1 MPEESTLAPEAQPE
15 AQQPPRF
22 IDKTLRV
29 INDGPRVFFRAAMI
43 SLAVSS
49 VAAIAIA
56 FSVRRAGTLHG
67 PQRDIVV
74 TALVV
79 LCLVVV
85 ASLAAMWRGGH
96 LWLDRVIRP
105 EQRSV
110 IWLALAVWAPFL
122 LLVAYY
128 AARATLPPSQQ
139 WIAFG
144 FDDKRWETA
153 AYLLAALAPMLLL
166 VAAARVLEVARELPA
181 TWRSWFTSLAPRRAV
196 REASAGATAAAA
208 RSASAESASVDS
220 ASAEIRA
227 TDDEAAA
234 TAAGRRRWLHV
245 SAAIRVPAGVVTA
258 LGLAYY
264 FCGPPWY
271 LNKSAG
277 AVGIGFQEDVF
288 LGGMQAIS
296 RGGVPYIGPAA
307 EQYGPGAQYLSYLYM
322 RHIATFSL
330 VGFRESWAAF
340 EWVGASIL
348 FVILFLAL
356 GYVRGFLAVLL
367 TALVYPGLQN
377 IGFFP
382 GHSYTGFFGW
392 ASPLR
397 YVGAIGLI
405 LLLPAAIKRCPRWPG
420 LLGAGVLGLMWGAMC
435 YMAQENLLAG
445 VVGMLAIAV
454 LLLLSG
460 TSTWRPV
467 WSALVSVLVGA
478 VLVWLPVLYF
488 YASKGLLGRF
498 VYLYFLLPRA
508 VAEGYSNSPYGGTKL
523 GTNEMAM
530 SDPWRTLFYAIPIV
544 LAIIAILAIVQ
555 FRPFRI
561 ARDWSSQRIMF
572 VALTVTTILLYQGAL
587 LRSDESHLMGTLLIF
602 PAFEVMAITALP
614 RLAGV
619 RRLSIMIPAGVAL
632 AAAALLLLPLS
643 AIKPAR
649 IESWA
654 EAPFLDRT
662 RLAADPVGGTPHGLA
677 ARRIGTGLIGAGHC
691 CQRSYWSME
700 KFARFMDGI
709 HKIVGDR
716 TAYVEGFPDG
726 YPGIVYFLADLTPAD
741 TPLDLD
747 TMVLDKQQMNAYLD
761 TFRTSVLPHVQALLT
776 FRLGPE
782 TEAFLHRYPDAAR
795 IKLSY
800 EARPYWVLLARGH
813 PAR

>member
-1 MPEESTLAPEAQPE
+1 VPEESTLAPEAQPE
-15 AQQPPRF
+15 AQQPLRF

-67 PQRDIVV
+67 PQRDIVT

-79 LCLVVV
+79 LCVVVV
-85 ASLAAMWRGGH
+85 ASLAAIWRRGH
-96 LWLDRVIRP
+96 LWLDRLIRP

-144 FDDKRWETA
+144 YDDKRWETA

-166 VAAARVLEVARELPA
+166 VAAARVLEVARSRPA
-181 TWRSWFTSLAPRRAV
+181 TWRSWFTGLVPRRAGPKASPGSTGV
-196 REASAGATAAAA
+196 SAEPASAA
-208 RSASAESASVDS
+208 SASAEVQT
-220 ASAEIRA
+220 
-227 TDDEAAA
+227 TDEEAAA
-234 TAAGRRRWLHV
+234 LAADRRRWFRV
-245 SAAIRVPAGVVTA
+245 PGFIRIPAGVVTA

-322 RHIATFSL
+322 RHISTFSL

-340 EWVGASIL
+340 EWIGASIL

-356 GYVRGFLAVLL
+356 GYVRGLLAVLL

-377 IGFFP
+377 IGFLP
-382 GHSYTGFFGW
+382 GQSYTGFFGW

-460 TSTWRPV
+460 TSTWRSV
-467 WSALVSVLVGA
+467 WSALVSVVIGALVA
-478 VLVWLPVLYF
+478 WAPVLYF
-488 YASKGLLGRF
+488 YTHRGLLGRF

-523 GTNEMAM
+523 GTNEMAL
-530 SDPWRTLFYAIPIV
+530 SDPWRLLFYSIPIV
-544 LAIIAILAIVQ
+544 LAIVAILAVVQ

-572 VALTVTTILLYQGAL
+572 VAVTVTTILLYQGAL

-602 PAFEVMAITALP
+602 PAFEVMAVTVLP

-619 RRLSIMIPAGVAL
+619 RRIWIMIPAGIAL
-632 AAAALLLLPLS
+632 AAAAALLLPLS
-643 AIKPAR
+643 AVKPAK
-649 IESWA
+649 IGSWA
-654 EAPFLDRT
+654 EAPYLDRN
-662 RLAADPVGGTPHGLA
+662 RLAADPSGPVPA
-677 ARRIGTGLIGAGHC
+677 ADKVAELRLGTGLIGAPHC
-691 CQRSYWSME
+691 CQRSYWSML
-700 KFARFMDGI
+700 KFAEFMGGI
-709 HKIVGDR
+709 HKIVGNR
-716 TAYVEGFPDG
+716 TAYIEGFPNG
-726 YPGIVYFLADLTPAD
+726 YPGIVYFVADLKPAQ

-747 TMVLDKQQMNAYLD
+747 TMVLTEQQMTAYQH

-776 FRLGPE
+776 FRLGAPE
-782 TEAFLHRYPDAAR
+782 TVAFLQRYPHAR
-795 IKLSY
+795 EIRLWY
-800 EARPYWVLLARGH
+800 EGKPYWVILRDQ
-813 PAR
+813 